1 MERSKYLILR
11 STVELEVIDQ
21 LGVTAE
27 SNALINSI
35 MRHFLSFSCAEV
47 VQRNK
52 GRLALRSFRRDPNA
66 QIPGWAYREPG
77 IRPKYNPVR

>member
-11 STVELEVIDQ
+11 SSVELEIIDQ
-21 LGVTAE
+21 FGATAE

-47 VQRNK
+47 VQKNK
-52 GRLALRSFRRDPNA
+52 GRLALLTFRRDPNA
-66 QIPGWAYREPG
+66 QMPGWAYREPG
-77 IRPKYNPVR
+77 SRPKYNPVR